1 MRKSTPVNSPPI
13 LWRPPDT
20 GGRLRDFASYC
31 AERFDQNFEGYDD
44 LWQWSIRDLSGFW
57 TAVWDYFD
65 VCSSEPPRS
74 IVSGVD
80 IATTRW
86 FDGAL
91 LNYAEH
97 ALLGEG
103 PGPAIIGCS
112 DSRDDIVMSWD
123 ELRQNVA
130 EARSGLI
137 RLGVGPGDRVASYLP
152 NMPETIVAF
161 LATASIGAIW
171 TSCSPEFGPS
181 AVIDRFAQ
189 VTPKVL
195 FAVTGYHFGNRRIS
209 REVELEKITA
219 SLESLTSIVLVPYG
233 EFDGSMPKTPNDMAA
248 IRWDQ
253 FLTNSATLE
262 FRPVETSHPLYILY
276 SSGTTGLPKAIVHG
290 HGGILLEH
298 LKVLGLHA
306 ELGPADRFMWFTT
319 TGWMMWNYLVSGL
332 LHGATI
338 ITADIDPAKNGPST
352 LWQVAADLGVTWL
365 GLGAPY
371 ITSGMRS
378 HIKPGRDFDLRSLR
392 AVGSTGSPLPSL
404 AYHWVHNS
412 VGESVHLSSIS
423 GGTDIC
429 SAFVGGSPMTPVWA
443 GEISC
448 RYLGAA
454 VEAFDPLGRSLVGTQ
469 GELVVT
475 EPMPSMPVGFWGDS
489 DGSKYR
495 STYFDRFSKVWTH
508 GDWITLTSRGS
519 AVISGRSDA
528 TLNRAG
534 IRVGTAEIYS
544 ALEAIEE
551 VVDSLIVHVSE
562 VDGNDK
568 LVLFVHTDDQRA
580 SQPNRDA
587 LAPLIRETIRQQVS
601 PRHVPDE
608 IHFVSAIPKTLS
620 GKKPEIPIK
629 RILMGAEP
637 ETAISRESL
646 EDPGALDAI
655 IQIAAI
661 RQSSTETT

>member
-1 MRKSTPVNSPPI
+1 
-13 LWRPPDT
+13 
-20 GGRLRDFASYC
+20 
-31 AERFDQNFEGYDD
+31 
-44 LWQWSIRDLSGFW
+44 
-57 TAVWDYFD
+57 
-65 VCSSEPPRS
+65 
-74 IVSGVD
+74 
-80 IATTRW
+80 
-86 FDGAL
+86 
-91 LNYAEH
+91 
-97 ALLGEG
+97 
-103 PGPAIIGCS
+103 
-112 DSRDDIVMSWD
+112 
-123 ELRQNVA
+123 
-130 EARSGLI
+130 
-137 RLGVGPGDRVASYLP
+137 
-152 NMPETIVAF
+152 
-161 LATASIGAIW
+161 
-171 TSCSPEFGPS
+171 
-181 AVIDRFAQ
+181 
-189 VTPKVL
+189 
-195 FAVTGYHFGNRRIS
+195 
-209 REVELEKITA
+209 
-219 SLESLTSIVLVPYG
+219 
-233 EFDGSMPKTPNDMAA
+233 
-248 IRWDQ
+248 
-253 FLTNSATLE
+253 
-262 FRPVETSHPLYILY
+262 
-276 SSGTTGLPKAIVHG
+276 
-290 HGGILLEH
+290 
-298 LKVLGLHA
+298 
-306 ELGPADRFMWFTT
+306 
-319 TGWMMWNYLVSGL
+319 
-332 LHGATI
+332 
-338 ITADIDPAKNGPST
+338 
-352 LWQVAADLGVTWL
+352 
-365 GLGAPY
+365 
-371 ITSGMRS
+371 
-378 HIKPGRDFDLRSLR
+378 
-392 AVGSTGSPLPSL
+392 
-404 AYHWVHNS
+404 
-412 VGESVHLSSIS
+412 
-423 GGTDIC
+423 
-429 SAFVGGSPMTPVWA
+429 MTPVWA

-587 LAPLIRETIRQQVS
+587 LAPMIRETIRQQVS